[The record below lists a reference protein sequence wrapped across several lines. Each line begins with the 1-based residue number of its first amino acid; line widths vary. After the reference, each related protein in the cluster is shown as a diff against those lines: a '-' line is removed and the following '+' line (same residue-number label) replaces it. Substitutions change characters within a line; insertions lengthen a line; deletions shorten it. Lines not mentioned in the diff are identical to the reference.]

1 MGISLGIFA
10 GGFKPF
16 TAGHFSKLALAS
28 DENDEVLLLYGLSER
43 KKGSDYVYT
52 REMAEQ
58 IYSIV
63 SNALEREMPNVNV
76 VQARPS
82 PIAASFDVINQVA
95 NGSSPKHI
103 DLSAF
108 GLDSSSIDS
117 ITVYSDP
124 TDIQV
129 YLRNIGSANESKYF
143 GNMIKTD
150 SLRFDTG
157 LSDGGDDERI
167 VDALSKHYQSF
178 QNQDQDWVRSRAR
191 VRGSEIRSMI
201 QGGLDSELASFLP
214 PVLNNQE
221 TADIIAI
228 LKSSINETFK
238 NARSHLLRFLFESDG
253 PEAHIL
259 GFHEDLNMS
268 VAELKEAIRA
278 LLEGNVEEVQEKLD
292 GQNLTFTVRN
302 GKVETLTK
310 GATWNRVSQGGKRY
324 EDYDSIY
331 AERPTVRDAFKMS
344 HSALQAAVDADPK
357 LSDAVFQNGSVVVEA
372 SMMLPSNPNT
382 IIYDVP
388 RIVFIGA
395 YALDPSLDGKHDERA
410 YRAWV
415 EKAKDVKESP
425 LGLTDVPILKLQKVL
440 DSDQVASELESELD
454 SLMQRANLDPSSDA
468 ALGDILFG
476 LASKALI
483 DRGFTV
489 EEAKRGAQRI
499 VWGQKRDNPQKSF
512 SSESWQALKELEKGP
527 FLDEIRIPLER
538 IVQKLATTVFR
549 NLEFALA
556 SNDTKS
562 AKELRDFVTRVRAS
576 MQRGRVLA
584 DPKTLN
590 SIKTALDRIEDEAQ
604 FEKAVEGVVFRWKGK
619 TRKLTGLFTPI
630 NKLRGFFHYGKEP
643 ARIQESRLVR
653 TILAEIARRNSW
665 AE

>member
-58 IYSIV
+58 VYSIV

-76 VQARPS
+76 TQARPS
-82 PIAASFDVINQVA
+82 PIAASFDVIDQVA
-95 NGSSPKHI
+95 NGSSPKHV

-108 GLDSSSIDS
+108 GLDPSRIDS

-129 YLRNIGSANESKYF
+129 YLRNVGGPNEGKYF
-143 GNMIKTD
+143 GDMVQTD
-150 SLRFDTG
+150 RLRFDTG

-167 VDALSKHYQSF
+167 VQALARRYRKSQD
-178 QNQDQDWVRSRAR
+178 QDQDWVRSRAR

-201 QGGLDSELASFLP
+201 QGGMDSELASFLP
-214 PVLNNQE
+214 PVLNDQE
-221 TADIIAI
+221 TAEIISI
-228 LKSSINETFK
+228 LKGGINESF
-238 NARSHLLRFLFESDG
+238 AMRLHLLESEG
-253 PEAHIL
+253 PEAHIM
-259 GFHEDLNMS
+259 GFHEDLEMPIY
-268 VAELKEAIRA
+268 ELKEAIRA
-278 LLEGNVEEVQEKLD
+278 LLEGDVEEVQEKLD

-302 GKVETLTK
+302 GVVETHSK
-310 GATWNRVSQGGKRY
+310 GATWNRVSQGGRRF

-331 AERPTVRDAFKMS
+331 AERPTARDAFKMS
-344 HSALQAAVDADPK
+344 HSALQAAVDADPS
-357 LSDAVFQNGSVVVEA
+357 LAEAVFKNGRVVVEA

-395 YALDPSLDGKHDERA
+395 YALDPALEGKHDENA
-410 YRAWV
+410 YRSWIQVA
-415 EKAKDVKESP
+415 KSIKDVP
-425 LGLTDVPILKLQKVL
+425 LDLTDVPILKLQRVL
-440 DSDQVASELESELD
+440 DSDQVASSLESELD
-454 SLMQRANLDPSSDA
+454 SLLQRAGLDPSSDVR
-468 ALGDILFG
+468 LGDVLHG
-476 LASKALI
+476 LATEALAKRNLSPEEA
-483 DRGFTV
+483 DRG
-489 EEAKRGAQRI
+489 AMRI
-499 VWGQKRDNPQKSF
+499 VWGAKRDNPQKSF
-512 SSESWQALKELEKGP
+512 RPESWTILKELEGST
-527 FLDEIRIPLER
+527 FLDEVRLPLER
-538 IVQKLATTVFR
+538 IVQRLATTVFR

-556 SNDTKS
+556 SNNTGS
-562 AKELRDFVTRVRAS
+562 GQQLRDFVARVRGS
-576 MQRGRVLA
+576 MQSGRILT

-590 SIKTALDRIEDEAQ
+590 SIRVALDRIGDESE

-643 ARIQESRLVR
+643 ARIQESRIVR
-653 TILAEIARRNSW
+653 SILAEIARRRSW
-665 AE
+665 VG